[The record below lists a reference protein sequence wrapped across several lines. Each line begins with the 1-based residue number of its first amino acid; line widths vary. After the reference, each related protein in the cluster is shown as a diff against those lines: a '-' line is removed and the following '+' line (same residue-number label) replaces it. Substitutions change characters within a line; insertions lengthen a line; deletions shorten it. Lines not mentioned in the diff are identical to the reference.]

1 MSLTIE
7 QELTKHE
14 LADERRFGQVERH
27 LERIEGKIDV
37 LTQQIV
43 ATREKADSASDLA
56 EKTGEHDLIDAKEQA
71 AFWKKLIAGILSA
84 LAIASISGLATWF
97 VSHR

>member
-14 LADERRFGQVERH
+14 LADERRFGQIERH

-37 LTQQIV
+37 LVVRISGAEDTASKAEDKAEVTGSHNMIPAKNIAWIV
-43 ATREKADSASDLA
+43 LKSLGALC
-56 EKTGEHDLIDAKEQA
+56 LVLLA
-71 AFWKKLIAGILSA
+71 AFVGH
-84 LAIASISGLATWF
+84 F
-97 VSHR
+97 VK